1 MLAARSA
8 MEHVFDGVASD
19 FAPKSSTWRSL
30 KANTLRLCAAL
41 FLLVLSTFGNAPEAQ
56 NGKVLVFAAASLK
69 TALDEINAQWQERT
83 GKRAAVS
90 YAASSALAKQIE
102 QGAPA
107 DIFISA
113 DLDWME
119 YLAERKLIRPD
130 TRSDL
135 LSNRLVLIAPK
146 GTNLRVEIKQGFPL
160 ASLLGQDH
168 LALANTDAV
177 PAGKYAKAALNALG
191 VWEQVKGRIAQAE
204 NVRAALLLVS
214 RGEAPLGIVYE
225 SDVVS
230 DPSVVTVGTFP
241 EATHPRIIYPIAL
254 TSGSTSP
261 DAGGFLDE
269 LKSPQARTIFEKQ
282 GFTMLN

>member
-1 MLAARSA
+1 

-69 TALDEINAQWQERT
+69 TALDEINAQWQKRT

-90 YAASSALAKQIE
+90 HAASSALAKQIE

-146 GTNLRVEIKQGFPL
+146 GTNLRVEIKQGFRL
-160 ASLLGQDH
+160 ASLVGQGH

-225 SDVVS
+225 SDAVS
-230 DPSVVTVGTFP
+230 DPSVVTVGIFP

-261 DAGGFLDE
+261 DAGSFLDE

>member
-1 MLAARSA
+1 
-8 MEHVFDGVASD
+8 MEHVFDGVAPD
-19 FAPKSSTWRSL
+19 FALKSSTSRCL
-30 KANTLRLCAAL
+30 KANALRLSAAL

-56 NGKVLVFAAASLK
+56 SGKVLVFAAASLK
-69 TALDEINAQWQERT
+69 TALDEINAQWQGRT
-83 GKRAAVS
+83 GKRAVVS

-119 YLAERKLIRPD
+119 YLAERKLIRPE

-146 GTNLRVEIKQGFPL
+146 GTNLQVEIKPGFPL
-160 ASLLGQDH
+160 ASLLGQGY

-177 PAGKYAKAALNALG
+177 PAGKYSKAALETLG
-191 VWEQVKGRIAQAE
+191 VWEQVRGRIAQAE

-225 SDVVS
+225 SDAVS
-230 DPSVVTVGTFP
+230 DPSVVEVGILP
-241 EATHPRIIYPIAL
+241 DATHPRIIYPIAL

>member
-1 MLAARSA
+1 
-8 MEHVFDGVASD
+8 MEHVFDGVAPD
-19 FAPKSSTWRSL
+19 FALKSSTSRCL
-30 KANTLRLCAAL
+30 KANALRLSAAL

-56 NGKVLVFAAASLK
+56 SGKVLVFAAASLK
-69 TALDEINAQWQERT
+69 TALDEINAQWQGRT
-83 GKRAAVS
+83 GKRAVVS

-119 YLAERKLIRPD
+119 YLAERKLIRPE

-146 GTNLRVEIKQGFPL
+146 GTNLQVEIKPGFPL
-160 ASLLGQDH
+160 ASLLGQGY

-177 PAGKYAKAALNALG
+177 PAGKYSKAALKALG
-191 VWEQVKGRIAQAE
+191 VWDLVKGRIAQAE

-225 SDVVS
+225 SDAVS
-230 DPSVVTVGTFP
+230 DPSVVEVGILP
-241 EATHPRIIYPIAL
+241 DATHPRIIYPIAL

>member
-1 MLAARSA
+1 
-8 MEHVFDGVASD
+8 MEHVFDGVAPD
-19 FAPKSSTWRSL
+19 FALKSSTSRCL
-30 KANTLRLCAAL
+30 KANALRLCAAL

-56 NGKVLVFAAASLK
+56 SGKVLVFAAASLK
-69 TALDEINAQWQERT
+69 TALDEINAQWQGRT
-83 GKRAAVS
+83 GKRAVVS

-119 YLAERKLIRPD
+119 YLAERKLIRPE

-146 GTNLRVEIKQGFPL
+146 GTNLQVEIKPGLPL
-160 ASLLGQDH
+160 ASLLGQGH
-168 LALANTDAV
+168 LALANTEV
-177 PAGKYAKAALNALG
+177 
-191 VWEQVKGRIAQAE
+191 
-204 NVRAALLLVS
+204 
-214 RGEAPLGIVYE
+214 GILP
-225 SDVVS
+225 D
-230 DPSVVTVGTFP
+230 
-241 EATHPRIIYPIAL
+241 ATHPRIIYPIAL
-254 TSGSTSP
+254 TNGSTSP